1 MRFTAFY
8 PCEGFK
14 RGQFRVQRHYAAD
27 ELTARQMGLSLNA
40 LRIILSIY
48 LGLFIFVSSADAQVR
63 ETMTFNIPAQ
73 SLAEALETYGN
84 ITGWEVLY
92 NSNLAVGRRSGAVQG
107 RFTPP
112 GALQILLAGTGL
124 VARYTD
130 VNSFVL
136 VPAARS
142 AIRSGQTVS
151 SPARWN
157 YYGRIQD
164 SLRTAL
170 CRNDAAQPGHY
181 RIAAQFWIGTTGD
194 VARYQRLGS
203 TGRPETDSRIDRA
216 LSSLRIGAPPPVGFA
231 EPVTILVVPQ
241 APNVSLSC
249 DSDPAGLQP
258 VRAGP

>member
-1 MRFTAFY
+1 MQFQTLPSPATA
-8 PCEGFK
+8 PPSG
-14 RGQFRVQRHYAAD
+14 
-27 ELTARQMGLSLNA
+27 TW
-40 LRIILSIY
+40 RIILGVC
-48 LGLFIFVSSADAQVR
+48 LGILAGQGEVLSAEGNGAPGSMAFD
-63 ETMTFNIPAQ
+63 IPSQ
-73 SLAEALETYGN
+73 SLSEALETYGD

-92 NSNLAVGRRSGAVQG
+92 NSNFAVGRRSGAVKG

-112 GALQILLAGTGL
+112 GALQVLLAGTGL
-124 VARYTD
+124 MARYTD
-130 VNSFVL
+130 ANSFVL
-136 VPAARS
+136 VPATRP
-142 AIRSGQTVS
+142 AINSGRAA
-151 SPARWN
+151 SPPPRWY

-181 RIAAQFWIGTTGD
+181 RIAAQFWIGPTGD
-194 VARYQRLGS
+194 VAHYQRLGS
-203 TGRPETDSRIDRA
+203 TGQSETDSRIDRT
-216 LSSLRIGAPPPVGFA
+216 LSNLRIGAPPPAGFA